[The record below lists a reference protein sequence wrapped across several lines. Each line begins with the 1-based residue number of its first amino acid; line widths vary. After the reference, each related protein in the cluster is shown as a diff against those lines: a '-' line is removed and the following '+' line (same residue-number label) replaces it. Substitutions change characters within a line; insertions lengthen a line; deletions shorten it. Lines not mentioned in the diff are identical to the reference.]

1 MNVILIQSAG
11 AVGLILANSL
21 SILLHCHC
29 QPRHNL
35 FLYLWYSY
43 RIQLKLS
50 EGYKCKKDFYDFESE
65 SLSPFL
71 QMRSMW
77 LIICEVLKSA
87 FSCCILSFL
96 TAVKIWFWELST
108 LQYLSSIISRFGVFY
123 AIRAF
128 NGYWCLDLMLYKF
141 NFSILQGS
149 SSFSFR
155 SSLPSGWPILLVS
168 GVTTLFSERIFLDRQ
183 DFWATFLIHFSVGLT
198 CFGISS
204 IVM

>member
-1 MNVILIQSAG
+1 MQNFDDLSFNFASGTSEAFLHAVATEDQLKRSNDSLLVFSVIYIVMNVILIQSAG
-11 AVGLILANSL
+11 SVGLILANSL

-96 TAVKIWFWELST
+96 TAVKI
-108 LQYLSSIISRFGVFY
+108 
-123 AIRAF
+123 
-128 NGYWCLDLMLYKF
+128 
-141 NFSILQGS
+141 
-149 SSFSFR
+149 
-155 SSLPSGWPILLVS
+155 
-168 GVTTLFSERIFLDRQ
+168 
-183 DFWATFLIHFSVGLT
+183 
-198 CFGISS
+198 
-204 IVM
+204 